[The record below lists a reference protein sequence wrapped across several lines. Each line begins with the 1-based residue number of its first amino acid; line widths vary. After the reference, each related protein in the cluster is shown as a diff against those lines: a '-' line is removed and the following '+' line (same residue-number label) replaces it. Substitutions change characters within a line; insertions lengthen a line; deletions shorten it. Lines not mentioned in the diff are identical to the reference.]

1 MITESVYA
9 KQKVDEVRRKKDFSE
24 VTRKVTGHFPDQE
37 EQQKTAGAVLNALR
51 SRKTLELEGADEDA
65 CLIAAI
71 YYYITSGQPIVI
83 STASVKRR
91 EELIKKVQAFYRSIM
106 GERAKVVS
114 ITGEKAAILV
124 IRGVEDVDLDPQ
136 GVAFRELKTNAIV
149 NNCITFC
156 DHDFL
161 IKDFQ
166 RLPDEYDLTCRLLP
180 AKYDTF
186 VVMDADKLNESA
198 ALADAKHWDHMSCK
212 KLLDDMLSYAEE
224 LHLEESA
231 AKIRKAKKCLSDLMD
246 QMIDNGVRT
255 IEYAA
260 FAPLKDAM
268 AAISIPPLVAPVTEW
283 GSFYSKE
290 RQANQTMMGR
300 EMVREMDALEAIV
313 AGTDADSLT
322 IRHRLGKHA
331 YAPVITAKTK
341 TRGAYYNTFV
351 CFAKDAKAYD
361 GAAQLKELIGS
372 DPDLSLVLAN

>member
-9 KQKVDEVRRKKDFSE
+9 KREIDEKKRNEDFKE
-24 VTRKVTGHFPDQE
+24 INRKVIEYFADQE
-37 EQQKTAGAVLNALR
+37 ELKKSAGEIVEAMR
-51 SRKTLELEGADEDA
+51 SRKTLELTDANEDA
-65 CLIAAI
+65 YLIAVI
-71 YYYITSGQPIVI
+71 YYYITTRQPIVI
-83 STASVKRR
+83 ATGSVSRR
-91 EELIKKVQAFYRSIM
+91 VELIKKVRKMYR
-106 GERAKVVS
+106 S
-114 ITGEKAAILV
+114 ITGEKAKVLGLTGEKAEVLV
-124 IRGVEDVDLDPQ
+124 VQGVEDFDLDPTDR
-136 GVAFRELKTNAIV
+136 AFAYVKV
-149 NNCITFC
+149 NSIINDCITFC
-156 DHDFL
+156 DQDFL
-161 IKDFQ
+161 IRDFQ
-166 RLPDEYDLTCRLLP
+166 REPDEYDITYRLFS
-180 AKYDTF
+180 AKYDIF
-186 VVMDADKLNESA
+186 VVADADNLNESA
-198 ALADAKHWDHMSCK
+198 ALADAKHWDHMSCRH
-212 KLLDDMLSYAEE
+212 LLDDMLFYAQSLNLDE
-224 LHLEESA
+224 A
-231 AKIRKAKKCLSDLMD
+231 AAQVTKAKKCLSDLMD
-246 QMIDNGVRT
+246 QMIDSGVQT